1 MKTPSILKVMPLML
15 PVLAASAQNVAH
27 AAPAKKAAVAK
38 KTAAKQPVLIRE
50 VMGTEQLLGYEG
62 ALGQTFTLG
71 KDMPLNFTL
80 RKVESSAGRSN
91 IGDYIAY
98 PKGDEK
104 LLIVRYTVQNPQNK
118 PFNYSANYLTFR
130 AVDANGV
137 TRNHSGHIAREITG
151 EALRLTLNPG
161 QKVDAYTAI
170 KVAAF
175 GEVPKLIVAHY
186 YETKA
191 PIVRYDLRAKAV
203 KLAAPFAGPE
213 DAKGATARKMVPA
226 NAGAFYPVT
235 EFFDVRLDSANYS
248 TEPNMGHKVGAG
260 KRFVNA
266 VFTIRNKGPRATRY
280 SAADF
285 RADLKDADGEKV
297 NYNSEML
304 KPSRDE
310 RASGELLPGEEA
322 RVRFFFELPQNVDA
336 KTVLLQYGYDRES
349 RTYAYDVSTVASK

>member
-1 MKTPSILKVMPLML
+1 ML
-15 PVLAASAQNVAH
+15 PVLGASLQNAAQ
-27 AAPAKKAAVAK
+27 AAPAKKAAAK
-38 KTAAKQPVLIRE
+38 KPAAKQPVLIRE
-50 VMGTEQLLGYEG
+50 VMGIEQLLGYEG
-62 ALGQTFTLG
+62 APGQTFTLG
-71 KDMPLNFTL
+71 KDVPLNFTL
-80 RKVESSAGRSN
+80 RKVEYSAGRSN

-118 PFNYSANYLTFR
+118 PLNYSANYLTFR
-130 AVDANGV
+130 AVDASGV
-137 TRNHSGHIAREITG
+137 TRNHSGHIAREVTG

-161 QKVDAYTAI
+161 QKVDGYTAI

-191 PIVRYDLRAKAV
+191 PIVRYDLRGKVA
-203 KLAAPFAGPE
+203 KLAAPVADPA

-226 NAGAFYPVT
+226 SAGTFYPIT
-235 EFFDVRLDSANYS
+235 EFFDARLDSATYS
-248 TEPNMGHKVGAG
+248 TEPNMGHKAGAG
-260 KRFVNA
+260 KRFVNT

-336 KTVLLQYGYDRES
+336 RTVLLQYGYDRES
-349 RTYAYDVSTVASK
+349 RTYAYDVSTVVSK